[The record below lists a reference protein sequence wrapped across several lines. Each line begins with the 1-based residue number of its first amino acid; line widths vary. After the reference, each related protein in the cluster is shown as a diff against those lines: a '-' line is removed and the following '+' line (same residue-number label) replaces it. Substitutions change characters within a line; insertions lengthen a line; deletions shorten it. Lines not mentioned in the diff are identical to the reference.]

1 MNNASTVMLFIDA
14 DNVSASVIE
23 QAIAR
28 VLADHGAIH
37 VRRAHCTAEAAV
49 NHQQLFKRLSIR
61 PIVNLATGKNS
72 TDIALAVDAIDLV
85 AAERPQVVVIV
96 SSDSDFAPLVIRL
109 REKGCRVLGIG
120 QMGKTGEDSRGVY
133 DGFLDLE
140 HVKARPAARS
150 APAKVAA
157 PRTRAQ
163 PLRAR
168 ALAPAAPPPAAPNV
182 VVPAEVLSILQAV
195 PALQG
200 GAPMQL
206 NEAGEGLRR
215 HGLLK
220 SKSASPSRF
229 LKRLAAHFE
238 LMPADKP
245 RTVRY
250 LGPAHP

>member
-1 MNNASTVMLFIDA
+1 M
-14 DNVSASVIE
+14 
-23 QAIAR
+23 
-28 VLADHGAIH
+28 
-37 VRRAHCTAEAAV
+37 
-49 NHQQLFKRLSIR
+49 
-61 PIVNLATGKNS
+61 
-72 TDIALAVDAIDLV
+72 
-85 AAERPQVVVIV
+85 
-96 SSDSDFAPLVIRL
+96 
-109 REKGCRVLGIG
+109 
-120 QMGKTGEDSRGVY
+120 Y
-133 DGFLDLE
+133 DGFVDLE
-140 HVKARPAARS
+140 HVKARPAART

-163 PLRAR
+163 PVRAR
-168 ALAPAAPPPAAPNV
+168 ALAPVAPPPAPPKV
-182 VVPAEVLSILQAV
+182 VVPAEVLSILHAV

-229 LKRLAAHFE
+229 LKRHAAHFE
-238 LMPADKP
+238 LVPAYKP

>member
-1 MNNASTVMLFIDA
+1 MNNNAPTVMLFIDA

-120 QMGKTGEDSRGVY
+120 QMGKTGDESRGVY
-133 DGFLDLE
+133 DGFVDLE
-140 HVKARPAARS
+140 HVKARPVARS
-150 APAKVAA
+150 ASAKTAA

-163 PLRAR
+163 PVRAR
-168 ALAPAAPPPAAPNV
+168 ALAPVVPKV
-182 VVPAEVLSILQAV
+182 VVPAEVLSILHAV

-200 GAPMQL
+200 GTPMQL

-215 HGLLK
+215 HVRCERPGVRRAL
-220 SKSASPSRF
+220 SRPPSGRAG
-229 LKRLAAHFE
+229 AAVR
-238 LMPADKP
+238 PP
-245 RTVRY
+245 RAVCGRRCRA
-250 LGPAHP
+250 G

>member
-1 MNNASTVMLFIDA
+1 VMLFIDA

-120 QMGKTGEDSRGVY
+120 QMGKTGDESRGVY
-133 DGFLDLE
+133 DGFVDLE

-157 PRTRAQ
+157 PRARAQ
-163 PLRAR
+163 PVRSR
-168 ALAPAAPPPAAPNV
+168 ALAPVAPPPAAPKV
-182 VVPAEVLSILQAV
+182 VIPAEVLSILQAV

-238 LMPADKP
+238 LVPADKP

-250 LGPAHP
+250 LGPANL

>member
-1 MNNASTVMLFIDA
+1 MNNAPTVMLFIDA

-28 VLADHGAIH
+28 VLVDHGAIH

-85 AAERPQVVVIV
+85 AAERPQIVVIV

-120 QMGKTGEDSRGVY
+120 QMGKTGDESRGVY
-133 DGFLDLE
+133 DGFVDLE
-140 HVKARPAARS
+140 HVKARAAPRTAS
-150 APAKVAA
+150 AKVAA

-163 PLRAR
+163 PARAR
-168 ALAPAAPPPAAPNV
+168 ALAPVAPPPAPPKV

-229 LKRLAAHFE
+229 LKRYAAHFE
-238 LMPADKP
+238 LVPADKP

-250 LGPAHP
+250 LGPTNP

>member
-1 MNNASTVMLFIDA
+1 MNNNAPTVMLFIDA

-120 QMGKTGEDSRGVY
+120 QMGKTGDESRGVY
-133 DGFLDLE
+133 DGFVDLE
-140 HVKARPAARS
+140 HVKARPVARS
-150 APAKVAA
+150 APTKAAA

-163 PLRAR
+163 PVRAR
-168 ALAPAAPPPAAPNV
+168 ALAPVVPKV
-182 VVPAEVLSILQAV
+182 VVPVEVLSILQAV

-238 LMPADKP
+238 LAPADKP

-250 LGPAHP
+250 LGPANL

>member
-1 MNNASTVMLFIDA
+1 M
-14 DNVSASVIE
+14 
-23 QAIAR
+23 
-28 VLADHGAIH
+28 
-37 VRRAHCTAEAAV
+37 
-49 NHQQLFKRLSIR
+49 
-61 PIVNLATGKNS
+61 
-72 TDIALAVDAIDLV
+72 
-85 AAERPQVVVIV
+85 IV

-120 QMGKTGEDSRGVY
+120 QMGKTGDESRGVY
-133 DGFLDLE
+133 DGFVDLE
-140 HVKARPAARS
+140 HVKARPAART
-150 APAKVAA
+150 APAKAAA

-163 PLRAR
+163 PARAR
-168 ALAPAAPPPAAPNV
+168 ALAPVAPPTPPKA

-195 PALQG
+195 PGLQG

-229 LKRLAAHFE
+229 LKRHAAHFE
-238 LMPADKP
+238 LVPADKP

-250 LGPAHP
+250 LGSANP

>member
-1 MNNASTVMLFIDA
+1 MNNAPTVMLFIDA

-37 VRRAHCTAEAAV
+37 VRRAHCTAEAAL

-61 PIVNLATGKNS
+61 PIVNLSTGKNS

-120 QMGKTGEDSRGVY
+120 QMGKTGDDSRGVY
-133 DGFLDLE
+133 DGFVDLE
-140 HVKARPAARS
+140 HVKARPVARAA
-150 APAKVAA
+150 PTKVAA

-163 PLRAR
+163 PTRAR
-168 ALAPAAPPPAAPNV
+168 ASEPVAPPAPPKV
-182 VVPAEVLSILQAV
+182 IVPAEVLSILKAV

-229 LKRLAAHFE
+229 LKRHAAHFE
-238 LMPADKP
+238 LMPTDKP

-250 LGPAHP
+250 LGPTSP

>member
-1 MNNASTVMLFIDA
+1 MTRSSTVMLFIDA

-28 VLADHGAIH
+28 VLDEQGAIH
-37 VRRAHCTAEAAV
+37 VRRAHCTAEMAL

-85 AAERPQVVVIV
+85 AVERPQVVVIV

-120 QMGKTGEDSRGVY
+120 QMGKTGDESRGVY
-133 DGFLDLE
+133 DAFVDLE
-140 HVKARPAARS
+140 HARPRPAARVAATK
-150 APAKVAA
+150 APAPRARPVRAAA
-157 PRTRAQ
+157 P
-163 PLRAR
+163 
-168 ALAPAAPPPAAPNV
+168 APPPRPA
-182 VVPAEVLSILQAV
+182 VPAEVQQILQAV
-195 PALQG
+195 PALG
-200 GAPMQL
+200 SGAPMQL
-206 NEAGEGLRR
+206 NEVGEGLRR
-215 HGLLK
+215 HALLK

-229 LKRLAAHFE
+229 LKRHATHFALE
-238 LMPADKP
+238 PADKP

-250 LGPAHP
+250 LGPTGN

>member
-1 MNNASTVMLFIDA
+1 MNNAPTVMLFIDA

-120 QMGKTGEDSRGVY
+120 QMGKTGDESRGVY
-133 DGFLDLE
+133 DGFVDLE
-140 HVKARPAARS
+140 HMKARPAARS
-150 APAKVAA
+150 APAKAAA

-163 PLRAR
+163 PVRAR
-168 ALAPAAPPPAAPNV
+168 ALAPVARSPAAPKL

-195 PALQG
+195 PALQS

-238 LMPADKP
+238 LVPADKP